1 MKTRPMTYRSISF
14 SPSSLALVAALSLA
28 LSACAQQPD
37 ASGTEADEAPLVTPE
52 DAEAVSILRP
62 EIEPPEAEPTP
73 EALAP
78 YRATIGF
85 PKGGKG
91 LSEEAKAVLE
101 AALNSPQM
109 ALGLPITLGAHS
121 DSAGSDEVNLDSSQ
135 ERGLAVAKWLIDN
148 GVAAERITVIAFG
161 EQNPIEPNALP
172 SGAANEA
179 GRAANRRVEIE
190 IEALSGEE
198 KASEQP
204 VGSIEAGD

>member
-85 PKGGKG
+85 PKGG
-91 LSEEAKAVLE
+91 
-101 AALNSPQM
+101 
-109 ALGLPITLGAHS
+109 
-121 DSAGSDEVNLDSSQ
+121 
-135 ERGLAVAKWLIDN
+135 RGLAVAKWLIDN
-148 GVAAERITVIAFG
+148 GVDAERITVIAFG